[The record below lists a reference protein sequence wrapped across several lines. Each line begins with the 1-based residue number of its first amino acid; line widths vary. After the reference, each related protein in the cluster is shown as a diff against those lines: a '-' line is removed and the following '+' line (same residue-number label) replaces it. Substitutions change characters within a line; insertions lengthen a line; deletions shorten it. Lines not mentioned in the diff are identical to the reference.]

1 MGGQPGLHRA
11 RDHRA
16 RLVRES
22 DRPADRVPVRAEKRR
37 RRDTGLGLRMYP
49 GDDASSTHAS
59 DQDAEG
65 AGAQC
70 GRLGVPTAVGGLLLY
85 GIAFVRREGSDDQLG
100 EAAGTRTG
108 R

>member
-1 MGGQPGLHRA
+1 
-11 RDHRA
+11 
-16 RLVRES
+16 LVCES

-37 RRDTGLGLRMYP
+37 WGDTGLGIRVHP
-49 GDDASSTHAS
+49 GDDASSAHAS

-70 GRLGVPTAVGGLLLY
+70 GRLGVSTAASGLLLY
-85 GIAFVRREGSDDQLG
+85 GIAFVCRKGSDDQLG
-100 EAAGTRTG
+100 EAAGARTR